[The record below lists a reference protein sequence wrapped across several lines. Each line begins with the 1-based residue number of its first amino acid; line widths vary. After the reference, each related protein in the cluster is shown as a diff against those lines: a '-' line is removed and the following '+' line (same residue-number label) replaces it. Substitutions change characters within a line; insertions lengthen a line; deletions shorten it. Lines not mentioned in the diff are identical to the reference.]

1 MFEQFN
7 SFIKPFAE
15 KLENVLKIGSYTKTN
30 GKDGQLQKIQL
41 KTLRNIEDA
50 LKVSQFGFNSKA
62 PTDSRCVVA
71 EIGNEKIV
79 IANEHI
85 ASIIDIS
92 SGNTVVYNEA
102 GHTIKIEGDTITVT
116 APNIV
121 LECDDH
127 TINSKTTTINASA
140 SFTVNSPSTKLD
152 GGTVTNDGT
161 AIDNTHTHAQGN
173 DSAGNSQVPTNPP
186 S

>member
-50 LKVSQFGFNSKA
+50 LKVSQFGFNSKG

-121 LECDDH
+121 LD
-127 TINSKTTTINASA
+127 SKTTTINASA
-140 SFTVNSPSTKLD
+140 SFTVNSPSIKLD

-173 DSAGNSQVPTNPP
+173 DSAGNSQTETNPP